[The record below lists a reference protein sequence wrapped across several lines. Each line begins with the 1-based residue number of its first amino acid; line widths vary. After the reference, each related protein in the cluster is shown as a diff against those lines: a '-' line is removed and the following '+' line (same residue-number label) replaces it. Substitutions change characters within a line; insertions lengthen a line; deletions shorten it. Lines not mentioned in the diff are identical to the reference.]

1 MRWPRSSSIF
11 GETVIILNRR
21 AFLGRAAA
29 SLIATQ
35 IFPILLS
42 QPRTVGHLTLPPWEP
57 GYLYIHHISTGRGS
71 CALLILP
78 DATTMMIDAGSMISH
93 YEPFQD
99 KFLIDPRPNASLR
112 PGQWIAK
119 YAREQLSQIG
129 RDEIDY
135 FLLTH
140 FHEDHM
146 GTVWPGRHDIS
157 PLSHFGPYQLG
168 GITDVAESIT
178 VHKAIDRCYPDYAYP
193 APIPGPH
200 FANYHAFIKNLPSRG
215 GTAERFVS
223 GSERQITLRRAPERY
238 PDFEIR
244 NLASNGD
251 VWTGV
256 GEQIRAHFPP
266 LKELKP
272 EDYPTENKCALAIR
286 LRYGKFSYFSA
297 GDQDHEDEYGRWPW
311 GDIETTV
318 ARASGKVQVAVAN
331 HHGFKDACGVEWVRA
346 LQPKAFVINAWDSAH
361 PTMISLDNMLSK
373 ELYDGPRLVLSTATK
388 PEVDIT
394 IRRMAEMASQ
404 NGHVIFRVPPGGNS
418 FEVFVKDSSVPD
430 GGVIAHFGNLQCT

>member
-1 MRWPRSSSIF
+1 M
-11 GETVIILNRR
+11 VLDRR
-21 AFLGRAAA
+21 AFLSKAAA

-35 IFPILLS
+35 FSPMLLGQS
-42 QPRTVGHLTLPPWEP
+42 ESAGHLTLPPWEP

-78 DATTMMIDAGSMISH
+78 DATTMMIDAGSMITGL
-93 YEPFQD
+93 EPQND
-99 KFLIDPRPNASLR
+99 KFAIEPRPNGSMR

-119 YAREQLSQIG
+119 YAGDALSQAG
-129 RDEIDY
+129 RNEIDY

-146 GTVWPGRHDIS
+146 GTVWPERYDIS
-157 PLSHFGPYQLG
+157 PRSQFGPYQLG
-168 GITDVAESIT
+168 GITDVAETIP
-178 VHKAIDRCYPDYAYP
+178 VRKAIDRCYPDYAYP
-193 APIPGPH
+193 TPIPGPQ
-200 FANYHAFIKNLPSRG
+200 FANYHAFVRSLPGRG
-215 GTAERFVS
+215 GTVERFVP
-223 GSERQITLRRAPERY
+223 GSEKQITLKRAPKRY
-238 PDFEIR
+238 PDFDIR

-256 GEQIRAHFPP
+256 GEQTRAHFPP
-266 LKELKP
+266 LKQLKQ

-286 LRYGKFSYFSA
+286 LTYGKFSYFSG
-297 GDQDHEDEYGRWPW
+297 GDEDHEEQYGRWPW
-311 GDIETTV
+311 GDIETAV

-361 PTMISLDNMLSK
+361 PTMISLDNMLSQ
-373 ELYDGPRLVLSTATK
+373 EIYSGPRLVLSTATK
-388 PEVDIT
+388 PEADIT

-430 GGVIAHFGNLQCT
+430 GEVIAHFGGIACT